1 MSKRIIDMVRE
12 KRARMVKNPSL
23 GAANMVLGVAAMQGG
38 IGSREWKN
46 YMMQFV
52 EQDPPGEPID
62 KKRLDRLMG
71 ADNTLGDLDL
81 SRKRCYLVGN
91 STCNGDTPSELAFTV
106 YTIDAGLEG
115 GCGDPTPPP
124 GNGTMK
130 PPRPRKKR

>member
-23 GAANMVLGVAAMQGG
+23 AAANMVMGIAAIQGG

-71 ADNTLGDLDL
+71 TDNTLGDLDL
-81 SRKRCYLVGN
+81 SRKRSYLVGN
-91 STCNGDTPSELAFTV
+91 STCNGDTPSQLAFTV
-106 YTIDAGLEG
+106 YTIDAGLDG
-115 GCGDPTPPP
+115 GCGTATPPP
-124 GNGTMK
+124 KNAPMK
-130 PPRPRKKR
+130 RPRKKR